1 MKGLFR
7 ILESFGGGAVSSA
20 GGKDAEGLRCKD
32 AKRQRSEASIVKIF
46 PFSGGK
52 LRERVNLED
61 KKIVRYEGRL
71 FGVNNLQSFYVIAD
85 SAADPQSQAISK
97 TNRPSLQPSPIGE
110 GTKPTYSPIHLFTYS
125 LKKRFAFTLA
135 EVLIT
140 LGIIGVVAALVFPS
154 VITNY
159 KKQQT
164 VTKLKQ
170 TYSLLSQALTAAQAQ
185 YGDPLNWDIGYYKGQ
200 DSSTV
205 DGDVV
210 PNFLNK
216 YLYPNLKIVKSGDKF
231 SDSGYKGPYGPISKK
246 RQFSY
251 GNYFVLADG
260 TLVNVFLGS
269 HCAEENDKG
278 ECIASNAGHLM
289 FGVDINGF
297 KGNNIV
303 GKEYFLMY
311 FNFDKKHMNFF
322 MPGSSSTV
330 SRRTLLRECSSDG
343 GAQYCGGL
351 IQVDN
356 WQIKDDYPWF

>member
-1 MKGLFR
+1 M
-7 ILESFGGGAVSSA
+7 
-20 GGKDAEGLRCKD
+20 AEGATHVALLD
-32 AKRQRSEASIVKIF
+32 NQR
-46 PFSGGK
+46 
-52 LRERVNLED
+52 
-61 KKIVRYEGRL
+61 
-71 FGVNNLQSFYVIAD
+71 
-85 SAADPQSQAISK
+85 
-97 TNRPSLQPSPIGE
+97 
-110 GTKPTYSPIHLFTYS
+110 
-125 LKKRFAFTLA
+125 RFAFTLA

-216 YLYPNLKIVKSGDKF
+216 YLYPNLKIVKSGDNF
-231 SDSGYKGPYGPISKK
+231 IDSGYKGPYGPISKK
-246 RQFSY
+246 RQFRY
-251 GNYFVLADG
+251 GSYFVLADG

-269 HCAEENDKG
+269 HCAEENDNG
-278 ECIASNAGHLM
+278 ECIDRNAGHLM